1 MLNNRYFLFMFE
13 YTFYNY
19 SSKKVIRDLECIKAK
34 SIDDAEFIFWNIM
47 NGSDVKIKKVLC
59 KMRSKLYRTYK
70 SKPRYN
76 YNFVSESYAYL
87 DDGKT
92 RII

>member
-1 MLNNRYFLFMFE
+1 MLNNRYFLFIFE

-19 SSKKVIRDLECIKAK
+19 SSKKVIKDIERIKAK
-34 SIDDAEFIFWNIM
+34 NIDDAEFIFWKLM
-47 NGSDVKIKKVLC
+47 NGHDVKIKKVLC
-59 KMRSKLYRTYK
+59 KMRSRLYRTYNQ
-70 SKPRYN
+70 SSRYN
-76 YNFVSESYAYL
+76 YNFISESYAYL